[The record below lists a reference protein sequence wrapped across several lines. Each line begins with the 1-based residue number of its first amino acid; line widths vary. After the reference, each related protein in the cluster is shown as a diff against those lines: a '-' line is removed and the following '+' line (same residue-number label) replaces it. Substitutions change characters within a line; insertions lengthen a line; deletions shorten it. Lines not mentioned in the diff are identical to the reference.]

1 MKKINLK
8 ETGSG
13 LKKSFRTKSVRFG
26 SYSSALI
33 AVVIAVAVAFN
44 LVISQIPEK
53 YMSFDLSPGKL
64 YTIGEK
70 TEKLLSSL
78 EEDVT
83 LKVLAEESSADR
95 TLSKL
100 LERYEDESK
109 HVHVEYIDPAVN
121 LEAAQKYS
129 SVSQNSIVVSCGSKE
144 NVIDYNNIYVSDY
157 SSYYTTGSYSTSFDG
172 EGQITS
178 AVANVTSDEIP
189 AAYNQRAFL

>member
-83 LKVLAEESSADR
+83 LTVLAEESSADR
-95 TLSKL
+95 HCRSFSNATKTNRSTYMWNISIPPSILRPRRST
-100 LERYEDESK
+100 
-109 HVHVEYIDPAVN
+109 
-121 LEAAQKYS
+121 AA
-129 SVSQNSIVVSCGSKE
+129 
-144 NVIDYNNIYVSDY
+144 
-157 SSYYTTGSYSTSFDG
+157 
-172 EGQITS
+172 
-178 AVANVTSDEIP
+178 
-189 AAYNQRAFL
+189 

>member
-1 MKKINLK
+1 MKKNQS
-8 ETGSG
+8 ERNRFRPE
-13 LKKSFRTKSVRFG
+13 KSFRTKSVRFG

-83 LKVLAEESSADR
+83 LTVLAEESSADR
-95 TLSKL
+95 DTVEASRTL
-100 LERYEDESK
+100 R
-109 HVHVEYIDPAVN
+109 
-121 LEAAQKYS
+121 
-129 SVSQNSIVVSCGSKE
+129 
-144 NVIDYNNIYVSDY
+144 
-157 SSYYTTGSYSTSFDG
+157 
-172 EGQITS
+172 
-178 AVANVTSDEIP
+178 
-189 AAYNQRAFL
+189 R

>member
-83 LKVLAEESSADR
+83 LTVLAEESSADR
-95 TLSKL
+95 TLSKASRTL
-100 LERYEDESK
+100 R
-109 HVHVEYIDPAVN
+109 
-121 LEAAQKYS
+121 
-129 SVSQNSIVVSCGSKE
+129 
-144 NVIDYNNIYVSDY
+144 
-157 SSYYTTGSYSTSFDG
+157 
-172 EGQITS
+172 
-178 AVANVTSDEIP
+178 
-189 AAYNQRAFL
+189 R